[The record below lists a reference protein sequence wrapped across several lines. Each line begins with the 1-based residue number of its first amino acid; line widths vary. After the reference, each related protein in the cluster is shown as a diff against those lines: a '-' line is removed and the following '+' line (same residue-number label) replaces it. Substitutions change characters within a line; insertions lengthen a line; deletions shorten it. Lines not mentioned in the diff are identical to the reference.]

1 MMIIGDP
8 YKFSIML
15 DMVEEWNIDSSFYNG
30 ILFFSI
36 DGDLFPKEILTST
49 LKCEIPILLNRL
61 KNITINNTIFN
72 MQKEEAFLYIYNV
85 TFPEDVNEEN
95 DYKYDVSPQEFSDY
109 DYFVF
114 AVGNGKDIRILAA
127 KLNYRTNASHHELK
141 DIDVKE
147 TFIDGKELCEI
158 ILALENWIDKIYRC
172 SY

>member
-1 MMIIGDP
+1 MIIGDP